1 LINSRKNGKKKDND
15 HFGKEKVM
23 KIEYFKMERM
33 QSQYEFMVDYNLSE
47 SGVHP
52 LSFEELLS
60 WDQFEEILKTPLGYL
75 QTNGT
80 AELRERVCALYPGT
94 NIENIMVTTGSA
106 EANYLLAWSQIEPG
120 DEALFMIPNY
130 MQLWGLMRAFG
141 ADVKTFSLKKD
152 LDWNPDPDELKKLV
166 SPKTKIIC
174 VTNPNNP
181 TGSRLSQEAR
191 ETILELAEKADA
203 WIFSDEVYLGA
214 ELDRQTTQ
222 SFWGNYKKVVVSNG
236 LSKAY
241 GLPGL
246 RMGWMVAPEEFI
258 QKVWPYHDYTTISIS
273 AVSDRLARIALMPEK
288 RNEILE
294 RTRTILND
302 NIGILM
308 SWMEKQEGVF
318 RCIPPQ
324 AGAIAFPRYDM
335 NINSTALVDRI
346 RETKSV
352 LIVPGDHFHMDGYLR
367 IGYGEKKQTM
377 LKALALIEEAI
388 QEIKA

>member
-1 LINSRKNGKKKDND
+1 
-15 HFGKEKVM
+15 M

-33 QSQYEFMVDYNLSE
+33 QSQYEFLVDYNLSE

-52 LSFEELLS
+52 ISFKELLPQEQ
-60 WDQFEEILKTPLGYL
+60 WEDILRTPLGYL

-80 AELRERVCALYPGT
+80 KALRERVCALYPGT
-94 NIENIMVTTGSA
+94 NTENIMVTTGSA
-106 EANYLLAWSQIEPG
+106 EANYLLSWSQIEPG
-120 DEALFMIPNY
+120 DEVLFMIPNY

-141 ADVKTFSLKKD
+141 AKVKTFVLKEE
-152 LDWNPDPDELKKLV
+152 LGWNPDLDELTNLV
-166 SPKTKIIC
+166 TPNTKIIC

-181 TGSRLSQEAR
+181 TGSRLSREAR
-191 ETILELAEKADA
+191 DTIIELAENAGA
-203 WIFSDEVYLGA
+203 WIFADEVYQGA
-214 ELDRQTTQ
+214 ELDRQITP
-222 SFWGNYKKVVVSNG
+222 SFWGTTEKVVVSNG

-246 RMGWMVAPEEFI
+246 RMGWMVAPEDFI

-273 AVSDRLARIALMPEK
+273 AVSDRLARIALDPEK
-288 RNEILE
+288 RSQILE

-308 SWMEKQEGVF
+308 SWLEKQGGLF

-324 AGAIAFPRYDM
+324 AGAIAFPRYDLAIAS
-335 NINSTALVDRI
+335 NALADRI

-352 LIVPGDHFHMDGYLR
+352 LIVPGDHFGMEGYLR
-367 IGYGEKKQTM
+367 IGYGEEKQK
-377 LKALALIEEAI
+377 LEKALALIEETI
-388 QEIKA
+388 HEIKG

>member
-1 LINSRKNGKKKDND
+1 
-15 HFGKEKVM
+15 M

-52 LSFEELLS
+52 LSVEELLPRE
-60 WDQFEEILKTPLGYL
+60 QFEEILKTPLGYL

-80 AELRERVCALYPGT
+80 AGLRERVCALYPGT

-141 ADVKTFSLKKD
+141 ADVKTFSLKED
-152 LDWNPDPDELKKLV
+152 LNWNPDPDELKKLIT
-166 SPKTKIIC
+166 PKTKIIC

-181 TGSRLSQEAR
+181 TGGRLSKEAR
-191 ETILELAEKADA
+191 ETILELAEKAGA
-203 WIFSDEVYLGA
+203 WVFSDEVYLGA

-222 SFWGNYKKVVVSNG
+222 SFWGTYDKVVVSNG

-273 AVSDRLARIALMPEK
+273 AVSDRLAKIALMPEK

-302 NIGILM
+302 NIGLLM
-308 SWMEKQEGVF
+308 SWMGKQEGLF

-324 AGAIAFPRYDM
+324 AGAIAFPRYHLD
-335 NINSTALVDRI
+335 INSTTLVDRI

-352 LIVPGDHFHMDGYLR
+352 LICPGDHFGMDRYLR
-367 IGYGEKKQTM
+367 LGYGEEKPK
-377 LKALALIEEAI
+377 LEKALSLIEEAI
-388 QEIKA
+388 NEAQAIR

>member
-1 LINSRKNGKKKDND
+1 
-15 HFGKEKVM
+15 M

-52 LSFEELLS
+52 LSFEELLPRE
-60 WDQFEEILKTPLGYL
+60 QLEEILKTPLGYL

-80 AELRERVCALYPGT
+80 AELRERVSALYPGT

-120 DEALFMIPNY
+120 EEALFMIPNY

-141 ADVKTFSLKKD
+141 ADVKTFSLKED
-152 LDWNPDPDELKKLV
+152 MDWNPDPDELKKLV
-166 SPKTKIIC
+166 TPKTKIIC

-181 TGSRLSQEAR
+181 TGGRLSQEAR

-222 SFWGNYKKVVVSNG
+222 SFWGTYKKVVVSNG

-288 RNEILE
+288 RTDILE

-308 SWMEKQEGVF
+308 SWMDKQEGLF

-324 AGAIAFPRYDM
+324 AGAIAFPRYHLD
-335 NINSTALVDRI
+335 INSTALVDRI

-367 IGYGEKKQTM
+367 IGYGEEKPM
-377 LKALALIEEAI
+377 LEKALALIEEAI
-388 QEIKA
+388 KEAQAT